1 MGFQSQL
8 MNGILPA
15 GFNAVMGRK
24 REHDDDVKPE
34 LFGKVQR
41 GQSASFLSAS
51 GVTLK
56 IARFSFA
63 FLFASRLA

>member
-1 MGFQSQL
+1 MLQQLRNPINSQLLHPAFSAVQMGFQSQL

-15 GFNAVMGRK
+15 GFNAVMSRK

-41 GQSASFLSAS
+41 G
-51 GVTLK
+51 
-56 IARFSFA
+56 
-63 FLFASRLA
+63 

>member
-1 MGFQSQL
+1 MLQQLRTPLNAQLLHPAVQMGFQSQL

-15 GFNAVMGRK
+15 GLNSVMNNRK

-41 GQSASFLSAS
+41 
-51 GVTLK
+51 
-56 IARFSFA
+56 
-63 FLFASRLA
+63 